1 MQHRGVRPCEA
12 SGTMLNPI
20 ALILFFPLIAAV
32 VLWLVKSKTL
42 NSLVLVADAC
52 LYLAVSIIITIW
64 PCEFTPYFRSDSLNV
79 VFMLVLGVVYLG
91 VALYNLFSMRTTD
104 APVAW
109 HTNYTIAF
117 LLFVFS
123 MTGVALSTHAALLWV
138 FVEATTLMS
147 APLILFSRTKSSLE
161 AAWKYIFIC
170 SIGIAIAFVGI
181 ILLSIGIGPERSLF
195 FADLATSSKQI
206 APVWLKLAFPFILIG
221 LGTKV
226 GLAPV
231 HAWLPDAHSEAPAA
245 VSAMLSGA
253 LLNMAFLGIM
263 RFHTL
268 MISAGY
274 GGYAQTM
281 LLIMGFLSMFVSAV
295 FIIRVT
301 NYKRMLA
308 YSSIENMGIVAIG
321 LGIGGPGIFAALL
334 HVVAHSLSKASFFL
348 TSGNILRTY
357 KSREIKGVRGIIGRD
372 TITGWLWVACFAA
385 LAGMP
390 PFPIFLSEFLL
401 VRAMFAEGAYPLA
414 VVFFLLVLI
423 IVYGMGNTV
432 VRMTFGTGE
441 PSARA
446 QRPAVLTWVPQLVFL
461 VILVMLGIGLGSFN
475 FDLIEKAASFF

>member
-1 MQHRGVRPCEA
+1 
-12 SGTMLNPI
+12 MLNPI
-20 ALILFFPLIAAV
+20 ALILFFPLIAAI

-42 NSLVLVADAC
+42 NSLVLVADAA
-52 LYLAVSIIITIW
+52 LYLTVSIVIAIW
-64 PCEFTPYFRSDSLNV
+64 PCGFTSYFRSDPLNV
-79 VFMLVLGVVYLG
+79 VFMLVLGIVYLG
-91 VALYNLFSMRTTD
+91 VAFYNLYAMRVTD
-104 APVAW
+104 APAAW

-181 ILLSIGIGPERSLF
+181 ILLSIGIGPGRSLF
-195 FADLATSSKQI
+195 FSDLAAHSREI

-221 LGTKV
+221 FGTKV

-263 RFHTL
+263 RFYKL
-268 MISAGY
+268 MIAAGY
-274 GGYAQTM
+274 GGYAQTL

-334 HVVAHSLSKASFFL
+334 HVAAHSLSKASFFL
-348 TSGNILRTY
+348 TSGNILRLFR
-357 KSREIKGVRGIIGRD
+357 SREIDGVTGLMRRD
-372 TITGWLWVACFAA
+372 AVTGWLWIVCFAA
-385 LAGMP
+385 IVGMP

-401 VRAMFAEGAYPLA
+401 VRAMFASGVYPLA
-414 VVFFLLVLI
+414 AVFFLLVTI
-423 IVYGMGNTV
+423 IVYGMGNSV
-432 VRMTFGTGE
+432 MRMTFGAGE
-441 PSARA
+441 STVKPRH
-446 QRPAVLTWVPQLVFL
+446 PAVLAWAPQVVFL
-461 VILVMLGIGLGSFN
+461 IILVILGIGLGSFS
-475 FDLIEKAASFF
+475 FHLIDRAASFF